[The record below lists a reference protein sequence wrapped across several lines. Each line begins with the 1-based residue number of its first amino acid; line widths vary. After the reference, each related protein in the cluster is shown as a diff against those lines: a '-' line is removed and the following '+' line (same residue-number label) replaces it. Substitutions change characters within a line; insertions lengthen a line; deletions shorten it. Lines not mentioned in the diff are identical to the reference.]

1 MILLAA
7 PDQERLGRVVEDA
20 SSCRPVAAG
29 VGRLE
34 EPVSLLEQEVVVD
47 QLLLHDLGHPRQ
59 GVVHASVVPVKI
71 LELKHYLK
79 EEEHTFVYHEI

>member
-1 MILLAA
+1 MVLLAA

-20 SSCRPVAAG
+20 SPCRPVATG

-71 LELKHYLK
+71 LETK
-79 EEEHTFVYHEI
+79 